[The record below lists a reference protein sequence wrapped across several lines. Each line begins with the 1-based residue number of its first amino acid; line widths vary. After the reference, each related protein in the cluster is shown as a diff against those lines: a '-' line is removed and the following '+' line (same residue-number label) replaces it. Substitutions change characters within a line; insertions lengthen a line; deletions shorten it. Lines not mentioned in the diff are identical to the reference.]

1 MFNVENLR
9 CIYAEFKEWLDQ
21 LVDELSHK
29 DDDDPMKH
37 DQPKETNS
45 AHDLKDRLTY
55 TSAVHYEYTHSG
67 ISSEKN
73 LFPWHI
79 DFAQV
84 VSRSVASGSFPCSPG
99 EPHSGFRGIPD
110 GNYRRS
116 WQTLSSRRS
125 KPLTSRSTIHQT
137 SFPCGFSKTDK
148 PSRHHIVQPNTN
160 NNCCRDDVGSN
171 VRCQECSGRFA
182 VFNGTDPSQ
191 SDVTASTI
199 FRR

>member
-29 DDDDPMKH
+29 DA
-37 DQPKETNS
+37 DQGQHVQQKGTNS
-45 AHDLKDRLTY
+45 PHDLKDRLAY
-55 TSAVHYEYTHSG
+55 TSTVHYEYTRSG

-73 LFPWHI
+73 LFHWHE

-84 VSRSVASGSFPCSPG
+84 LSRSLASGTFPCSPG
-99 EPHSGFRGIPD
+99 EPHSGFRGIPN

-116 WQTLSSRRS
+116 WQTLSLRRR
-125 KPLTSRSTIHQT
+125 KTLTSRSTIHHT

-148 PSRHHIVQPNTN
+148 RGRHTSACGNTN
-160 NNCCRDDVGSN
+160 NNCRKGEIGSN
-171 VRCQECSGRFA
+171 VRCKECLGWFP

-191 SDVTASTI
+191 SDVTARASI
-199 FRR
+199 HR